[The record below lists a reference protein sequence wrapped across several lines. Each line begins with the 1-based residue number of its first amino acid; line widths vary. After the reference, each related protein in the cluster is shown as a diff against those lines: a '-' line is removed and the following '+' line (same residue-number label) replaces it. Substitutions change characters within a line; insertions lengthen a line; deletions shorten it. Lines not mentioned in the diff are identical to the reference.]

1 MWFFCPKRNVLRQA
15 MAGMKHLNGME
26 TLNSELV
33 NSVLELQLVNER
45 KVDTNTFCKQQYLN
59 KHTKMLEKSLT

>member
-1 MWFFCPKRNVLRQA
+1 

-33 NSVLELQLVNER
+33 IIPIVNER
-45 KVDTNTFCKQQYLN
+45 KVDTDKFCKQ
-59 KHTKMLEKSLT
+59 